1 MIYEEGVCRNIIIDI
16 QYVCKDITFHEAK
29 PIAELILKHK
39 FQGIQTII
47 EQLYDNK
54 KLEHKTFC
62 ELRIEMNTE
71 ENSLIKKL
79 KEIKPI

>member
-1 MIYEEGVCRNIIIDI
+1 MTYEEGVTRNIIIDVLS
-16 QYVCKDITFHEAK
+16 VCKDITFDEAK

-39 FQGIQTII
+39 FSGIQTII

-54 KLEHKTFC
+54 KLEHKVFC

-71 ENSLIKKL
+71 EHSLINKL
-79 KEIKPI
+79 KEINPI